1 MATVTLNQMRE
12 QLLTVDQLHAKLA
25 VTEPLDTRHL
35 SDVNK
40 IAFRFEPEWVTEAE
54 HVSNTSTVG
63 AVMRIDGEE
72 FPMTKEAAFMAASQV
87 SLTSALIKKMPST
100 LLEQNLNYFYSAGM
114 GAKEYN
120 ALTVQGNIAAFTRP
134 TLVPF
139 SNLQLLEQALAGI
152 KKQYG
157 DTEVLADYKFHH
169 SLQKTDIRLIVPTKS
184 RDITNS
190 YMADVPTSEADTWS
204 AGVHL
209 SNSLIGKGQT
219 AIEAYMFRWW
229 CTNGCTTNLADVGT
243 WSRRSDGQQEDVYEW
258 AARSVEE
265 VLGGM
270 EGRFDEVQALTEI
283 DVAGNTADVV
293 RDIFERYSI
302 PVAQRNQITENLL
315 NSDTLTMYSV
325 MNAITSAA
333 NDSDISDSRAD
344 GLMRVG
350 GQLPTATFDTL
361 KAKVWRE
368 GHTAEPDK
376 RNPYEIAPVTN

>member
-1 MATVTLNQMRE
+1 MATVTIDQMRD
-12 QLLTVDQLHAKLA
+12 QLLTVDQLQTKLST
-25 VTEPLDTRHL
+25 TEPLDTRHL

-40 IAFRFEPEWVTEAE
+40 IAFRFDPEWATEAE
-54 HVSNTSTVG
+54 FVTNTAPVN

-72 FPMTKEAAFMAASQV
+72 FPLTKEAAFMAASQV
-87 SLTSALIKKMPST
+87 SLPGALIKKMPST

-114 GAKEYN
+114 GTKEYN

-139 SNLQLLEQALAGI
+139 SNLQLLEQALVGI
-152 KKQYG
+152 RKQYG
-157 DTEVLADYKFHH
+157 DTEVLADYKFQNN
-169 SLQKTDIRLIVPTKS
+169 LQKTDIRLIVPTQS
-184 RDITNS
+184 RNITNS

-204 AGVHL
+204 AGIHL

-258 AARSVEE
+258 AERSVEE

-270 EGRFDEVQALTEI
+270 ETRFDEVQALTEI
-283 DVAGNTADVV
+283 NVAGNTAEVV
-293 RDIFERYSI
+293 RDIFERYNI
-302 PVAQRNQITENLL
+302 PVAQRTTITETLL
-315 NSDTLTMYSV
+315 SSETLTMYSI
-325 MNAITSAA
+325 MNAITQAA
-333 NDSDISDSRAD
+333 NSGDISASRAD

-350 GQLPTATFDTL
+350 GSLPTATFDTV
-361 KAKVWRE
+361 KAQVWRE

-376 RNPYEIAPVTN
+376 RNPYEIAPVTF